1 MIKYLFYA
9 IYIALL
15 GVLLPHTAWA
25 FSRFQEVEGWYG
37 QKNTILAWA
46 LAVVFELTIFAIT
59 YHLKGLIEKSSR
71 MNKKAD
77 ELRIAFG
84 WRRFSSAYVNVF
96 GLLLLL
102 ASGVS
107 ALANFS
113 YAVEFGQ
120 SFLAFDRY
128 ELSPTIY
135 ELAFGGILPIVSL
148 IFARILADTAEAEA
162 DRTDGER
169 EAKKGERLAKKDSAR
184 LRVERD
190 KLRIALKHFEALS
203 AQAAKDR
210 IIAARALWPV
220 ESQAKIAGRAGV
232 SASTVSEVLKNN
244 GKGVER

>member
-1 MIKYLFYA
+1 MRKPTEAESQNGGGMIKFLFYL
-9 IYIALL
+9 IYVALL

-46 LAVVFELTIFAIT
+46 LAIVFELTIFAIT

-71 MNKKAD
+71 MKQKAD
-77 ELRIAFG
+77 ELRLAFA
-84 WRRFSSAYVNVF
+84 WRKFSSAWVNAF

-120 SFLAFDRY
+120 PFLAFTRY

-148 IFARILADTAEAEA
+148 IFARILADTAEAEET
-162 DRTDGER
+162 RTTGEQ
-169 EAKKGERLAKKDSAR
+169 EAKKGERKANKD
-184 LRVERD
+184 LVRVRIERN
-190 KLRIALKHFEALS
+190 KLRIAQTHYEA
-203 AQAAKDR
+203 
-210 IIAARALWPV
+210 
-220 ESQAKIAGRAGV
+220 V
-232 SASTVSEVLKNN
+232 S
-244 GKGVER
+244 